1 MATKPRRGAESMAEV
16 ESPPNGARVHE
27 RAQQHIIE
35 MIEGPDYAAGDRIPS
50 ERDLAER
57 YRISRMTM
65 RKAIDRLVDKGLLE
79 RRGTSGTYIPVPVIR
94 RPITG
99 HMFSRGISEIVRA
112 CGGVPGNRLLFFE
125 RHEAHAR
132 VAERLNIRAGDPL
145 IVIRRLRT
153 VNDVP
158 FCVETTHLPG
168 ARVPGLAA
176 DDLFGTQSLYAL
188 LASRYGIVMG
198 SGHGTISVSAATAQE
213 AELLDLRSDSPA
225 LIFRSVANDR
235 QDRPVEYL
243 TSVNHPQ
250 RVVFET
256 P

>member
-1 MATKPRRGAESMAEV
+1 MAEG
-16 ESPPNGARVHE
+16 ETPPDGGRLYE
-27 RAQQHIIE
+27 RAQQHVIE

-50 ERDLAER
+50 ERELAER

-65 RKAIDRLVDKGLLE
+65 RKAIDKLVARGLLE

-99 HMFSRGISEIVRA
+99 HMFSHGISEIVRA
-112 CGGVPGNRLLFFE
+112 CGGVPGSRLLFFE
-125 RHEAHAR
+125 QHEAHSR
-132 VAERLNIRAGDPL
+132 VAERLNIRTGDPL

-153 VNDVP
+153 VNDLP
-158 FCVETTHLPG
+158 FCVETTHLPQ

-176 DDLFGTQSLYAL
+176 DDLFGRQSLYAL
-188 LASRYGIVMG
+188 LASRYGIEMG
-198 SGHGTISVSAATAQE
+198 GGHGTISVSAATTQE
-213 AELLDLRSDSPA
+213 AELLGLRSDSPA
-225 LIFRSVANDR
+225 LIFRAVANDR

-243 TSVNHPQ
+243 TSVNHPL

>member
-1 MATKPRRGAESMAEV
+1 VAEV
-16 ESPPNGARVHE
+16 DSPPQGERVHE

-35 MIEGPDYAAGDRIPS
+35 MIEGPDYSAGDRIPS

-65 RKAIDRLVDKGLLE
+65 RKAIDRLVAKGLLE

-99 HMFSRGISEIVRA
+99 HMFTRGISEIVRA
-112 CGGVPGNRLLFFE
+112 CGGVPGSRLLFFE
-125 RHEAHAR
+125 QHAAHAR
-132 VAERLNIRAGDPL
+132 VADLLNIRAGDPL

-153 VNDVP
+153 VNALP
-158 FCVETTHLPG
+158 FCVETTHLPA

-188 LASRYGIVMG
+188 LATRYGIEMG
-198 SGHGTISVSAATAQE
+198 SGQGTISVSAATAQE
-213 AELLDLRSDSPA
+213 SELLDLRSDSPA
-225 LIFRSVANDR
+225 LIFRAVANDR
-235 QDRPVEYL
+235 QHRPVEYL